1 MRRWLNCRG
10 RCIFA
15 ACNVTPFDIRD
26 EHPQIFLTSMG
37 FWNQSPMTIEKHIH
51 IHMEFSGSI
60 SMSEN
65 IRNISDSHILFL
77 DFFWKIHLTLLW
89 FPGTEQQLSVFN
101 LNFSLYLLLFA
112 FSNEYSWFLHSTS
125 MFETFQNYLMIQ
137 VLCGFVY
144 CAESTQVPLSSL
156 IHGKFE
162 PFLSV
167 DAFFLK
173 ALSSDIGVKRS
184 CFWNAV
190 SKFIQL
196 FNWSLSAK
204 AYFTPLL
211 VSIKQPRKK
220 KT

>member
-101 LNFSLYLLLFA
+101 LNFSLYILLFA

-167 DAFFLK
+167 DAFF
-173 ALSSDIGVKRS
+173 
-184 CFWNAV
+184 
-190 SKFIQL
+190 
-196 FNWSLSAK
+196 
-204 AYFTPLL
+204 
-211 VSIKQPRKK
+211 
-220 KT
+220 